1 MSLDELRVI
10 KVSTRG
16 LEKFH
21 PSQAD
26 IRIKTGCSI
35 VAVERGEDL
44 LVEFGA
50 DFHFEAKDSV
60 YICGSAEAAQK
71 FYEIFPQ
78 E

>member
-1 MSLDELRVI
+1 MI

-50 DFHFEAKDSV
+50 DFHFEPKGFGL
-60 YICGSAEAAQK
+60 IWGSAEAAQK
-71 FYEIFPQ
+71 FDEIFPQ
-78 E
+78 D